1 MFPLDGA
8 RVYILWL
15 ILHMKT
21 YLLNAGILN
30 CDGLGSCDL
39 SGQGT
44 VSYEWKI
51 RVAGVLDLSAP
62 IPPP

>member
-1 MFPLDGA
+1 MFPLDRA

-21 YLLNAGILN
+21 HLPNAGILN
-30 CDGLGSCDL
+30 CDGLGPHDL

-51 RVAGVLDLSAP
+51 RVASVLDLSAS